1 MSVAINDSN
10 AGAMR
15 AAQEGSVA
23 GTRALRLENVHAFYG
38 KSHVLHG
45 VTMEVRPGEI
55 VSLLGRN
62 GSGRSTTVKTIMG
75 QVDGTGSIA
84 WGGQEL
90 LGRKAY
96 DIAHRGLG
104 YVPENRDI
112 FPKLTVHQNLML
124 GEKGGGGG
132 GGGRG
137 RKGAKPRWA
146 FDDMYAMFPRL
157 KERQHTE
164 AGVLSGGEQQMLTL
178 CRTLMGDPDL
188 IMIDEP
194 TEGLAP
200 KIVELVADY
209 LKELKRRGVSVLLV
223 EQKLAIALEISER
236 CYVMG
241 HGRIVFEG
249 TPADLRANA
258 YVRKEWLE
266 V

>member
-1 MSVAINDSN
+1 
-10 AGAMR
+10 MR
-15 AAQEGSVA
+15 RGWREAQW
-23 GTRALRLENVHAFYG
+23 GTEMLKLENLHAYYG

-45 VTMEVRPGEI
+45 VHFDVQPGEI

-75 QVDGTGSIA
+75 LVDGEGSVK
-84 WGGQEL
+84 WRDQEI
-90 LGRKAY
+90 LGSKAFE
-96 DIAHRGLG
+96 IAHLGIG

-112 FPKLTVHQNLML
+112 FPKLTVHQNLLL
-124 GEKGGGGG
+124 GEK
-132 GGGRG
+132 RG
-137 RKGAKPRWA
+137 KKKPRWS
-146 FDDMYAMFPRL
+146 FDDMYGMFPRL

-209 LKELKRRGVSVLLV
+209 LRELKRRGVSVLLV
-223 EQKLAIALEISER
+223 EQKLTIALEVSER
-236 CYVMG
+236 CLVMG
-241 HGRIVFEG
+241 HGQIVFEG
-249 TPADLRANA
+249 TPTELRGNA

>member
-1 MSVAINDSN
+1 MSVAMNDTN
-10 AGAMR
+10 IGAMR
-15 AAQEGSVA
+15 AASTDAAGSA
-23 GTRALRLENVHAFYG
+23 GRATAAASRALRLDNVHAFYG

-75 QVDGTGSIA
+75 QVDGTGAIV
-84 WGGQEL
+84 WGGEAL
-90 LGRKAY
+90 LGRKPY
-96 DIAHRGLG
+96 EIAHRGIG

-112 FPKLTVHQNLML
+112 FPKLTVHQNLLL
-124 GEKGGGGG
+124 GQKG
-132 GGGRG
+132 
-137 RKGAKPRWA
+137 KGKGSRWS
-146 FDDMYAMFPRL
+146 FDDMYEMFPRL

-164 AGVLSGGEQQMLTL
+164 AGVMSGGEQQMLTL

-200 KIVELVADY
+200 KIVELVAEY

>member
-1 MSVAINDSN
+1 MSSTTTTSTSASTTT
-10 AGAMR
+10 
-15 AAQEGSVA
+15 
-23 GTRALRLENVHAFYG
+23 GTTGRILKLDNVHAFYG
-38 KSHVLHG
+38 KSHILHG

-75 QVDGTGSIA
+75 QVDGHGTIQFGNKA
-84 WGGQEL
+84 L
-90 LGRKAY
+90 LGLKAY
-96 DIAHRGLG
+96 EIAHLGVG

-112 FPKLTVHQNLML
+112 FAKLTVHQNLLL
-124 GEKGGGGG
+124 GQKH
-132 GGGRG
+132 
-137 RKGAKPRWA
+137 GAKTPRWS
-146 FDDMYAMFPRL
+146 FDDMYRMFPRL
-157 KERQHTE
+157 LERQHTE

-200 KIVELVADY
+200 KIVELVAEY
-209 LKELKRRGVSVLLV
+209 LMELKRRGIAVLLV
-223 EQKLAIALEISER
+223 EQKLAIAMEISQR

-249 TPADLRANA
+249 TPAELRANS
-258 YVRKEWLE
+258 YIRKEWLE